1 MVHTALLIID
11 MQKAFDNPIWG
22 ERNNPQAEQQAL
34 RVLAYF
40 RKHALPVL
48 HVQHI
53 SDNPQSQ
60 FHNKQ
65 NQVFKSGFEPVTAE
79 PVFQK
84 TVNSAFIGTNLETYL
99 RKNQICHLVV
109 VGLTLPHCVST
120 TTRMA
125 ANLGFEVTLLA
136 DATASF
142 TLSNKNGQAIS
153 PETIHEI
160 NFLSLQDEFAQILT
174 TEEFLT
180 QVQV

>member
-1 MVHTALLIID
+1 MVHTALLVID

-22 ERNNPQAEQQAL
+22 ERNNLQAEQQAL

-40 RKHALPVL
+40 HKHALPVL

-53 SDNPQSQ
+53 SDKPQSQ

-65 NQVFKSGFEPVTAE
+65 NQVFKSGFEPVASE

-84 TVNSAFIGTNLETYL
+84 TVNSAFIGTNL
-99 RKNQICHLVV
+99 
-109 VGLTLPHCVST
+109 
-120 TTRMA
+120 
-125 ANLGFEVTLLA
+125 GFKVTLLA

-142 TLSNKNGQAIS
+142 TLSNKNGQVIS

-160 NFLSLQDEFAQILT
+160 NLLSLQDEFAQIFI

-180 QVQV
+180 QV

>member
-1 MVHTALLIID
+1 MIHTALLIID
-11 MQKAFDNPIWG
+11 MQKAFDRPIWG
-22 ERNNPQAEQQAL
+22 ERNNPQAEHQAL
-34 RVLAYF
+34 RILGYF
-40 RKHALPVL
+40 RKHGLPVL
-48 HVQHI
+48 HIQHI

-65 NQVFKSGFEPVTAE
+65 NQEFKSGFEPVASE

-99 RKNQICHLVV
+99 RKNQICHLVLA
-109 VGLTLPHCVST
+109 GLTLPHCVST

-142 TLSNKNGQAIS
+142 TLANKNGQVIS
-153 PETIHEI
+153 PDTIHEI
-160 NFLSLQDEFAQILT
+160 KALCQL
-174 TEEFLT
+174 
-180 QVQV
+180 

>member
-48 HVQHI
+48 HVQQI

-65 NQVFKSGFEPVTAE
+65 NQVFKSGFEPVTSE

-99 RKNQICHLVV
+99 RKKTDWSFSPCWFD
-109 VGLTLPHCVST
+109 P
-120 TTRMA
+120 
-125 ANLGFEVTLLA
+125 
-136 DATASF
+136 ASLCIHYY
-142 TLSNKNGQAIS
+142 TNGS
-153 PETIHEI
+153 K
-160 NFLSLQDEFAQILT
+160 S
-174 TEEFLT
+174 
-180 QVQV
+180 

>member
-1 MVHTALLIID
+1 MRL
-11 MQKAFDNPIWG
+11 
-22 ERNNPQAEQQAL
+22 
-34 RVLAYF
+34 LAYF
-40 RKHALPVL
+40 RKHSLPVL

-65 NQVFKSGFEPVTAE
+65 NQVFKSGFEPITSE

-84 TVNSAFIGTNLETYL
+84 MVNSAFIGTNLETYL
-99 RKNQICHLVV
+99 RTNQICHLVV

-142 TLSNKNGQAIS
+142 TLSNKNGQTIS

-160 NFLSLQDEFAQILT
+160 HLLSLQDEFAQILT

>member
-1 MVHTALLIID
+1 MVHTALLVID
-11 MQKAFDNPIWG
+11 MQKAFDRPIWG
-22 ERNNPQAEQQAL
+22 ERNNPQAEHQAL

-65 NQVFKSGFEPVTAE
+65 NQEFKSGFEPVASE

-99 RKNQICHLVV
+99 QKKTDWSFSPCWLD
-109 VGLTLPHCVST
+109 S
-120 TTRMA
+120 
-125 ANLGFEVTLLA
+125 
-136 DATASF
+136 ASLCIHHY
-142 TLSNKNGQAIS
+142 TNGS
-153 PETIHEI
+153 KSW
-160 NFLSLQDEFAQILT
+160 F
-174 TEEFLT
+174 
-180 QVQV
+180 

>member
-1 MVHTALLIID
+1 MVHTALLVID

-65 NQVFKSGFEPVTAE
+65 NQVFKSGFEPVA
-79 PVFQK
+79 
-84 TVNSAFIGTNLETYL
+84 SNLSFKKRL
-99 RKNQICHLVV
+99 IA
-109 VGLTLPHCVST
+109 P
-120 TTRMA
+120 
-125 ANLGFEVTLLA
+125 LL
-136 DATASF
+136 
-142 TLSNKNGQAIS
+142 
-153 PETIHEI
+153 E
-160 NFLSLQDEFAQILT
+160 QILKHIY
-174 TEEFLT
+174 EKIRF
-180 QVQV
+180 VI

>member
-22 ERNNPQAEQQAL
+22 ERNNLQAEQQAL

-65 NQVFKSGFEPVTAE
+65 NQVASE
-79 PVFQK
+79 PVFKK

-142 TLSNKNGQAIS
+142 TLSNKNGQTIS

-160 NFLSLQDEFAQILT
+160 HLLSLQDEFAQILT

-180 QVQV
+180 QV

>member
-1 MVHTALLIID
+1 MVHTALLVID

-40 RKHALPVL
+40 RKHGLPVL

-65 NQVFKSGFEPVTAE
+65 NQEFKSGLEPVASE
-79 PVFQK
+79 PIFQK

-99 RKNQICHLVV
+99 RKNQICHLIV

-120 TTRMA
+120 TT
-125 ANLGFEVTLLA
+125 
-136 DATASF
+136 
-142 TLSNKNGQAIS
+142 
-153 PETIHEI
+153 
-160 NFLSLQDEFAQILT
+160 
-174 TEEFLT
+174 
-180 QVQV
+180 

>member
-1 MVHTALLIID
+1 MFNTYLTI
-11 MQKAFDNPIWG
+11 PS
-22 ERNNPQAEQQAL
+22 RN
-34 RVLAYF
+34 F
-40 RKHALPVL
+40 
-48 HVQHI
+48 I
-53 SDNPQSQ
+53 T
-60 FHNKQ
+60 NKIRC
-65 NQVFKSGFEPVTAE
+65 FKSGFEPITSE

-84 TVNSAFIGTNLETYL
+84 MVNSAFIGTNLETYL
-99 RKNQICHLVV
+99 RTNQICHLVV

-160 NFLSLQDEFAQILT
+160 NLLSLQDEFAQILT
-174 TEEFLT
+174 TERIF
-180 QVQV
+180 

>member
-11 MQKAFDNPIWG
+11 MQKAFDSPIWG
-22 ERNNPQAEQQAL
+22 ERNNPQAEHQAL
-34 RVLAYF
+34 RLLAYF
-40 RKHALPVL
+40 RKHSLPVL

-65 NQVFKSGFEPVTAE
+65 NQVFKSGFEPITSE

-84 TVNSAFIGTNLETYL
+84 MVNSAFIGTNLETYL
-99 RKNQICHLVV
+99 RTNQICHLVV

-142 TLSNKNGQAIS
+142 TLSNKNGQTIS

-160 NFLSLQDEFAQILT
+160 HLLSLQDESLK
-174 TEEFLT
+174 FLL
-180 QVQV
+180 QKNF

>member
-1 MVHTALLIID
+1 MVHTALLVID

-22 ERNNPQAEQQAL
+22 ERNHPQAEHQAL
-34 RVLAYF
+34 RVLAHF
-40 RKHALPVL
+40 RKHGLPVL

-65 NQVFKSGFEPVTAE
+65 NQEFKSGFEPVTAE

-84 TVNSAFIGTNLETYL
+84 TVNSAFIGTNLESYL
-99 RKNQICHLVV
+99 RTNQICRLVV

-153 PETIHEI
+153 PVTIHEI
-160 NFLSLQDEFAQILT
+160 NLLSLQDEFAQILT
-174 TEEFLT
+174 TEEFLN
-180 QVQV
+180 QVKV